1 VDFSQVWQTWLRV
14 TTSPSEAT
22 FEAERQKP
30 NATLSTAL
38 IWMLIAGAITAAVGL
53 LQAALVASVAP
64 GTFSLVLRMVNLP
77 PVLRVPLQTLGGI
90 VSVTGLSDANIGSI
104 IAVPLGFLI
113 VVTIFHW
120 IAKLL
125 GGTGNFGRYAYLNA
139 TFSAP
144 LAILIALISV
154 IPYVNYLEI
163 VINIYQVVLIYY
175 AIKVEHRLTR
185 RKAVLVILLPVILL
199 LSLIVCVGIFIGA
212 TAIMQNAQ

>member
-38 IWMLIAGAITAAVGL
+38 IWMLIAGVITAAVGL
-53 LQAALVASVAP
+53 LQAALVASAAP
-64 GTFSLVLRMVNLP
+64 GTFSLLLGLVPLPQVLRAAV
-77 PVLRVPLQTLGGI
+77 QTLGGI

-125 GGTGNFGRYAYLNA
+125 GGTGNFGRFAYLNA
-139 TFSAP
+139 AFSAP
-144 LAILIALISV
+144 LAILVALISI
-154 IPYVNYLEI
+154 IPYVNLLEI
-163 VINIYQVVLIYY
+163 VTNIYQVVLIYY
-175 AIKVEHRLTR
+175 AIKVEHRLTK